1 LLEPAPKVGRSR
13 REEAVIVVSE
23 AVLARASPA
32 ANGSLLQ
39 VEGLSKVFAGRQS
52 RFGRARDERRAVD
65 DVSLEI
71 RRGEAFGVVGESGC
85 GKSTLAR
92 LILRLIEPTAGSIT
106 FDGLTLT
113 EFPREE
119 MRQLRRRMQLVFQDP
134 YSSLNPRM
142 SVFELVK
149 EPLVIHGVGDD
160 ADRRRQVYEMLELVG
175 ISELQADRKPH
186 EFSGGQRQRIAIAR
200 ALVAQPEFVVL
211 DEPVSA
217 LDVSIQA
224 QVLNLLKDLQERL
237 NLTYMFIVHDLAVAE
252 HFCDRVAVLYLG
264 KIMELADNRA
274 LFAHPLHP
282 YSQALVSAAPI
293 PDPAVERNRPQITLR
308 GELVVPVGRVEGCR
322 FEPRCPVGHGREIC
336 RHEEPPLRKLGDA
349 QSSAC
354 HFSGETRGA
363 DTFGGDAGEQPA
375 HGDADAEA

>member
-1 LLEPAPKVGRSR
+1 LLEVD
-13 REEAVIVVSE
+13 
-23 AVLARASPA
+23 
-32 ANGSLLQ
+32 
-39 VEGLSKVFAGRQS
+39 GLSKVFAGRHT
-52 RFGRARDERRAVD
+52 RFGRTRDERRAVD

-113 EFPREE
+113 QFPPDE
-119 MRQLRRRMQLVFQDP
+119 MRPLRRRMQLVFQDP

-149 EPLVIHGVGDD
+149 EPLVIHAIGDE
-160 ADRRRQVYEMLELVG
+160 ADRRRQVFEMLDLVG
-175 ISELQADRKPH
+175 ISEIQSDRKPH

-274 LFAHPLHP
+274 LFARPLHP

-293 PDPAVERNRPQITLR
+293 PDPAIERNRPQITLR
-308 GELVVPVGRVEGCR
+308 GELVVPSGRMQGCR
-322 FEPRCPVGHGREIC
+322 FEPRCPVGHGRQIC
-336 RHEEPPLRKLGDA
+336 LDEEPPLRRLADG
-349 QSSAC
+349 QLSAC
-354 HFSGETRGA
+354 HFSGETPSTG
-363 DTFGGDAGEQPA
+363 TFGGEGEQPA
-375 HGDADAEA
+375 DGDGRAEA